1 MTTHCSILARRI
13 PWTEEPGGLKSIGL
27 HTVKKQ
33 LKRISRHT
41 CSLLHQHPLIFSNLK
56 RMSQAGIN
64 KDAFFEHNSCFLG
77 KIHDLYL
84 GLFHRTPPSFH
95 IW

>member
-1 MTTHCSILARRI
+1 MDRGAWRA
-13 PWTEEPGGLKSIGL
+13 
-27 HTVKKQ
+27 TVHRVAYSQTQ
-33 LKRISRHT
+33 LKRLSRHT